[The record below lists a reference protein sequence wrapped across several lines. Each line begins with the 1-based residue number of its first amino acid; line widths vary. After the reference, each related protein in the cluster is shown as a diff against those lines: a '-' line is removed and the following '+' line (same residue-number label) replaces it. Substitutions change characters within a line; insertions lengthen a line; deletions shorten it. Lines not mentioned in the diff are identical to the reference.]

1 MSQLS
6 EKILYC
12 SPEFHEVPADNEYN
26 DLNRAIASIAAWDK
40 VTIKLMGDFP
50 DQEMLTLPEDN
61 IQVSID
67 GGFQF
72 STDFRSGEQ
81 IVQMDAQKTLKFK
94 NMNRLRGDILIV
106 RGDSTLYLE
115 NILNTMLVL
124 DIVDGKYVDVF
135 LKNINLWSSERAPA
149 INMYNADSKLY
160 IYDSFVKGGERS
172 PALFFNTDSED
183 KVKIKNSVIL
193 NHEVGGS
200 PIQKR
205 SGTNVSVRAYN
216 CFGDA
221 VLCSHDI
228 TNLID
233 EAHHNNLFN
242 SGLNF

>member
-1 MSQLS
+1 MAQIAPTIYRVSS
-6 EKILYC
+6 SFTTSTIDN
-12 SPEFHEVPADNEYN
+12 EFETLQEAIDRVPAWGKYLLRLE
-26 DLNRAIASIAAWDK
+26 S
-40 VTIKLMGDFP
+40 DFA
-50 DQEMLTLPEDN
+50 DQTRLMLTEDN
-61 IQVSID
+61 IQVTIDGQNQFSID
-67 GGFQF
+67 
-72 STDFRSGEQ
+72 FRTGEQ

-94 NMNRLRGDILIV
+94 NMNRLRGDILII

-135 LKNINLWSSERAPA
+135 LKNINLWSSERSPA

-160 IYDSFVKGGERS
+160 VYDSFVKGGERS
-172 PALFFNTDSED
+172 PALYFNTDSED
-183 KVKIKNSVIL
+183 KVKIKHSVIL
-193 NHEVGGS
+193 NHEVGGE

-205 SGTNVSVRAYN
+205 SGMDVSIRAYN

-242 SGLNF
+242 SELNF